1 MNELEEKLKWAKK
14 KAETEPNKN
23 IEHLVRIFTCQII
36 LKNFHYGDL
45 AGFS

>member
-23 IEHLVRIFTCQII
+23 IEHLVRI
-36 LKNFHYGDL
+36 
-45 AGFS
+45 SSS